1 MAKVPV
7 TFIQNGYSE
16 IHNNLETIKKET
28 KAITQSKVKINV
40 NNKDIQDAI
49 KSQEILSKTLIDLQK
64 SYDQFGNKSSNAAKK
79 LKTEINGINNALKNF
94 ETAIKW
100 SGKVSKS
107 IQDIV
112 GNQSNIRIINEEV
125 NAQQKKNTALKEQ
138 QKILNDLDKKA
149 KDVGQLTKS
158 LLQDKNLNQKGA
170 KDTQAQWDYQVESIK
185 RVSTEIKNAKGAG
198 EQYKHMLESMA
209 YEVKHT
215 TGKSLFK
222 DAEDGFK
229 NLTNLENKR
238 YEAQKSGKKVM
249 EDYYNSEIEKQ
260 KQVISQIEQT
270 ATSPEKLQGLLKENA
285 NYIKNLLPE
294 NMQEDFMNQVN
305 KTGMLDNAWSQGMT
319 KYVNELKLA
328 YENQVKLNQA
338 KSQQNAQDTSYKTL
352 KADLQEVWN
361 LENRIAQLSK
371 DPKHHLSEIQYLQ
384 QVVTNKRQTLN
395 YDERIKELS
404 EDQVAEIKNAEQA
417 QKQLNGQIKAQG
429 KDWNNNNKKVSE
441 LGDTIKK
448 VFNYI
453 LVYRGFQMLRQGI
466 QQAIDTMKELDKAFT
481 DIQMVTGDT
490 DEQTVELAKNYNSLA
505 KEMGSTTKEVAE
517 GAAEWL
523 RQGKNTEETTQLL
536 KSSMTLS
543 KVGAIESSE
552 ATQLLTSSLNGYK
565 LEAEDAMTVVDKISS
580 IDLAAAT
587 SSYELATALSRTA
600 NSANDAGVSFDKLL
614 AMIGTVSSVTR
625 KSASTI
631 GESFKT
637 IFARMGNVAAGKDTD
652 DMGEPLNDVEKTL
665 NKMNIALRTTEGEW
679 RNFETVLDE
688 VAGRWKDFNS
698 TEQSQIATAIA
709 GVRQQENF
717 RALMGNWDEVGR
729 LVNVAANSTG
739 SATERMGIYLDS
751 IEAKTNNLKNAWEG
765 FVMSLNQSESYKE
778 FLDWLT
784 KVVETLQFVDWKMVG
799 IVAGVGS
806 LITVI
811 LKLIPAIKTL
821 ITTIKAA
828 GIAAGIAS
836 GGIVPLLGVI
846 ITLIGGVAAAWATAS
861 KNSEKHLDDIKKN
874 KEELKNQSKEARSLY
889 AEYQKLEAKKNIYG
903 LTEKEKS
910 DLVGVTKTLVEQYG
924 FEYDSI
930 DSLTGA
936 YNLSQKALESYNAEV
951 KRQMDIYNSEEYNE
965 YIDKAKKAVTDYRS
979 ASNKG
984 RGGWM
989 TFTDWVG
996 DLFGGDKDED
1006 IKEAQSA
1013 GEFSQSLISALKSSI
1028 QMETGEEISNELSKL
1043 LENAVISGFENL
1055 DEDKLKNLGKDEIRG
1070 IIDNVTSFIS
1080 SGEFK
1085 TLNTE
1090 IENGFKRFD
1099 KKKASSSPLTIDDY
1113 RFLNRLYEQ
1122 QASVAYGVEY
1132 KAYGDQQQ
1140 AANDALKS
1148 LDENTSNLG
1157 STLAYLN
1164 DYLKENKDITDKAK
1178 NNFELF
1184 SNDVLKLNKDFSDGK
1199 IQIQEYFDTLYAKM
1213 QNITPDNLN
1222 NTFGNFETYST
1233 VMGSAIQSITSYIQQ
1248 LIATLQSAE
1257 IESDVFTTKMV
1268 DTIQSLAK
1276 FSSAY
1281 GNMYKATQGEEKYN
1295 EIFGAKQ
1302 GDIRTYKSETKNGL
1316 FGKDQDGKF
1325 KWIRGEYSQANFT
1338 EEETQ
1343 RLQNAISN
1351 AEDQHKDAYKS
1362 IEARNEY
1369 INKVVENAAGDF
1381 YNEHSV
1387 EGVTRNKLLQKYRN
1401 EQPEKY
1407 KESVTK
1413 AIQGYDQ
1420 EHNTNYKN
1428 DIEAFTSSMTEEEK
1442 QLYLISKQLN
1452 NTADAEDDLNKSTT
1466 EVTEV
1471 FQESSKSLDDNIKDM
1486 ERYANAIESWNV
1498 EKLDDAADIIQKGF
1512 ETGDLSKEGLN
1523 DFDKISQE
1531 YQNAA
1536 MTMAQGLVNM
1546 YTSAVELGDGNMQKL
1561 AEQAY
1566 SSLGLVAGASQEQIA
1581 RSLVATQ
1588 STFSNSATNMN
1599 RIAQLAMAQSLK
1611 SASGTIEQ
1619 MANAIGQ
1626 ISVKLPIQ
1634 LGGGESSI
1642 VYDGKELAK
1651 FKLPRI

>member
-453 LVYRGFQMLRQGI
+453 LVYRGFQMLQQGI

-688 VAGRWKDFNS
+688 VARRWKDFNS

-784 KVVETLQFVDWKMVG
+784 KVVETLQFVDWKIVG

-836 GGIVPLLGVI
+836 GGIVQLLGVI

-910 DLVGVTKTLVEQYG
+910 DLVGITKTLVEQYG

-1343 RLQNAISN
+1343 KLQNAISN

-1486 ERYANAIESWNV
+1486 ERYAHAIESWNV